1 MEGLQG
7 EVKTLQWTL
16 ANMSNVSWP
25 ADACCQLFY
34 NTPGFAK
41 LPSDIDIPQEVPGG
55 LTVEMEV
62 PVLLPEQSGHFKA
75 MWAIFSPSVP
85 TFGEILIAEF
95 EVSDFLFMEWMLV
108 ADEVESF
115 ASSETQSETQS
126 SPTPCSPRPISAEHL
141 MHQHI
146 FVGNQE
152 VVYPEEMERNGF
164 VSLGK
169 ISGAGSWILQMI
181 LRNDGTMAW
190 EDCALT
196 SCLFQIDPDD
206 EANETSKISDPEHEE
221 GLTSFAGESL
231 DPAFDCQDGA
241 GIEAFCAKNPKVT
254 AKGVMCTVKCDSDG
268 AVREIVHD
276 AVSLEDASGST
287 WSVLEPDPEKLQWH
301 YTGYFLKLTVKLD
314 PGEPLCLWRALCS
327 KEEKDGIIEHHKHDA
342 TPVTEDDFWTLK
354 FGYLTVPLD
363 YDNTKPSHEI
373 TLSLRVSA
381 LIGPAGPHAPLI
393 LQHNG
398 GPVSDDLDDKPSRL
412 KWRPPDDGLGRPPDD
427 RPKSLLSQE
436 GVEVPS
442 PFPDPEDEAEM
453 MKWFEFTASRNR
465 NCYNSPYW
473 EMKVSSGGKDYTYNF
488 LDYVGTQMLAM
499 DLDRL
504 REALGAKTLSIN
516 GLSYGTA
523 VGAAYAGAFPKSVDK
538 LILNGNVVPG
548 HDVSDYYEYTALASR
563 QGLTKLV
570 QMCWNARYDKTELH
584 KDKIQELC
592 NMDGFD
598 PVEFFMKVVAKV
610 KAEAD
615 VLGYRSGVR
624 ALIVNSL
631 YDRSTPFA
639 AAQQMRAAFP
649 DGVEMIWQGIGHI
662 VGEGRFLVVSDWLA
676 W

>member
-1 MEGLQG
+1 MRASTWIHWVCL
-7 EVKTLQWTL
+7 VQW
-16 ANMSNVSWP
+16 
-25 ADACCQLFY
+25 
-34 NTPGFAK
+34 
-41 LPSDIDIPQEVPGG
+41 
-55 LTVEMEV
+55 
-62 PVLLPEQSGHFKA
+62 
-75 MWAIFSPSVP
+75 
-85 TFGEILIAEF
+85 
-95 EVSDFLFMEWMLV
+95 LV
-108 ADEVESF
+108 A
-115 ASSETQSETQS
+115 
-126 SPTPCSPRPISAEHL
+126 RAEGHGDATCML
-141 MHQHI
+141 QHK
-146 FVGNQE
+146 VQ
-152 VVYPEEMERNGF
+152 
-164 VSLGK
+164 
-169 ISGAGSWILQMI
+169 
-181 LRNDGTMAW
+181 
-190 EDCALT
+190 
-196 SCLFQIDPDD
+196 
-206 EANETSKISDPEHEE
+206 
-221 GLTSFAGESL
+221 ESL

-398 GPVSDDLDDKPSRL
+398 GPVSDDLDVLYGVLSKKPDLYNTSPTSAMVKAYTVIGIQQRGMSSYAGIGNGRFEPLPVKSKEFLKVCDGKDLTPAPGKSHYDLRDFTSCECNLPEESNPWSRCLGDKPSRL

-615 VLGYRSGVR
+615 GATSGS
-624 ALIVNSL
+624 SL
-631 YDRSTPFA
+631 YSLPTELNTRFTMTPAMLYQFMNRPISSGTA
-639 AAQQMRAAFP
+639 GQWQNVLEKLSDLGGSNKTRLETATRAVFDEVCANS
-649 DGVEMIWQGIGHI
+649 VTS
-662 VGEGRFLVVSDWLA
+662 VGQRDWEVYGYCKEFILL
-676 W
+676 